1 MANLPWSH
9 ARSRA
14 VLVGTGAYTYLPPV
28 PAASNSLARMEALLT
43 GDLCGWP
50 RDRVRVFAD
59 ERRPGDLPDQLVELY
74 EDVRDVAL
82 FYFVGHGQVDP
93 ADSLCLGLVESR
105 VEAPR
110 RKTTSLPFDA
120 IRYALSQSRA
130 KAKIVIL
137 DCCYAG
143 LAAAGTLAGA
153 DVLDLTR
160 GTGAYTLAA
169 AGEFDRAWFET
180 DDNGRPQQT
189 YFTKYFADVIEC
201 GIAGEPELLRLEP
214 IFHEVAEEL
223 ANDGKPVPTSRATG
237 HAPRLEFAR
246 NAAAPTSSAPAA
258 EEAPDAELADYLRLN
273 AIPQSASAVTSPVGH
288 DGTLTMP
295 ADLAGPPDTESKAA
309 PPSLTAARGRTA
321 PYPGLRREMGRF
333 GLIGSSLG
341 SIISTGF
348 LFGSIY
354 AAAAAGPAAL
364 LAWLI
369 GGAAVLL
376 VALTHAELAAM
387 FPVGGGTVRFPRL
400 AFGDL
405 AGAAF
410 GWFMWLQAVAVAPV
424 EVLFFEAY
432 ANYWWPRFGS
442 DPANGQLTATGYAVA
457 VALMA
462 AFTAL
467 NFLGIRLFARLT
479 TLLAAVKVTVL
490 VVAVVIL
497 LGSLHGRNFVVDGF
511 MPYGFKGVLN
521 ALSSFVIFAFL
532 GFEQADQFA
541 GEARAPQR
549 DIPLAV
555 IGSVVAAMVIA
566 VLEQLDFIGNL
577 PGRQLAQGFASLN
590 FSGGISSAGVAGV
603 LGLGWLI
610 VLFRGFALIALIGTG
625 LIYAGVTTRLSY
637 ALARNRYAPIIF
649 GRTDSRGVPWAG
661 LALAFA
667 LSLLLFIPTPTA
679 SQVITYCVDAS
690 VLVYAGAPL
699 ALSSIRRQFPRSY
712 RPFRMPFAAVL
723 APIAFIIANLI
734 IYWNGWSTIWKLGV
748 LMLIGYLLVGLT
760 WCFSKQQRPPR
771 LQWKSTLWLPAYL
784 LGIGVISW
792 QGTYQG
798 TGHLGKGWDILA
810 IAVFS
815 LAIHY
820 WAVASRLSVA
830 DASRILGAL

>member
-1 MANLPWSH
+1 MADLPWSH

-14 VLVGTGAYTYLPPV
+14 VLVGTGTYTHLPPV
-28 PAASNSLARMEALLT
+28 PAASNSLGRMEALLT
-43 GDLCGWP
+43 GHLCGWP

-59 ERRPGDLPDQLVELY
+59 ERLPGGLPDQLVELFQ
-74 EDVRDVAL
+74 DVRDVAL

-105 VEAPR
+105 VEAAR

-120 IRYALSQSRA
+120 VRYALSQSRA
-130 KAKIVIL
+130 RAKIVIL

-143 LAAAGTLAGA
+143 LAAASTLAA
-153 DVLDLTR
+153 PDMLDLTR

-201 GIAGEPELLRLEP
+201 GIPGEPELLRLEP
-214 IFHEVAEEL
+214 IFHAVAEAL

-246 NAAAPTSSAPAA
+246 NAAATSTASALAA
-258 EEAPDAELADYLRLN
+258 APSAELADYLRLN
-273 AIPQSASAVTSPVGH
+273 AIPQPESVVTSPSSRG
-288 DGTLTMP
+288 GTLTVP
-295 ADLAGPPDTESKAA
+295 TDVAGPPDRVSSAT
-309 PPSLTAARGRTA
+309 PSTAAAAVRKPT
-321 PYPGLRREMGRF
+321 PYAGLRREMGRF

-341 SIISTGF
+341 SMISTGII
-348 LFGSIY
+348 FGSVY

-369 GGAAVLL
+369 GGAAVLV

-410 GWFMWLQAVAVAPV
+410 GWFMWLQAVTIAPL
-424 EVLFFEAY
+424 EVLLFETY
-432 ANYWWPRFGS
+432 ATYWWPALGT
-442 DPANGQLTATGYAVA
+442 DPVNGQLTPTGYAAA

-462 AFTAL
+462 VFTAL
-467 NFLGIRLFARLT
+467 NFLGIRLFARVSMMLT
-479 TLLAAVKVTVL
+479 AVKITIL
-490 VVAVVIL
+490 VVVVIIL

-521 ALSSFVIFAFL
+521 ALVGGSVIFAFL

-549 DIPLAV
+549 DIPLAI

-566 VLEQLDFIGNL
+566 VMEQLDFIGNL
-577 PGRQLAQGFASLN
+577 PGRQLAAGFASIN
-590 FSGGISSAGVAGV
+590 FSGGLSSPGIAGV
-603 LGLGWLI
+603 LGLSWLV
-610 VLFRGFALIALIGTG
+610 VLFRGYDAVAPVGTG

-637 ALARNRYAPIIF
+637 ALARNRYVPAIF
-649 GRTDSRGVPWAG
+649 GRTDNRGVPWAG
-661 LALAFA
+661 LAFAFA
-667 LSLLLFIPTPTA
+667 LSLLLFLPAPT
-679 SQVITYCVDAS
+679 VDHLIGYCTSAS

-699 ALSSIRRQFPRSY
+699 ALSSIRRQFPHSY
-712 RPFRMPFAAVL
+712 RPFRVPFAAVL
-723 APIAFIIANLI
+723 APLAFIIANLI
-734 IYWNGWSTIWKLGV
+734 IYWTGWSIIWRLGV
-748 LMLIGYLLVGLT
+748 LILIGYLLVGAT

-771 LQWKSTLWLPAYL
+771 LRWKSTLWLPAYL

-798 TGHLGKGWDILA
+798 TGHLGKGWDILI
-810 IAVFS
+810 IAAFS
-815 LAIHY
+815 LVIHY
-820 WAVASRLSVA
+820 WAVRSRLSVA
-830 DASRILGAL
+830 DASRILGIL